1 MKLINDQLF
10 YNLEN
15 HLDMASFDA
24 MHDKKC
30 YALSKN
36 YQHFSPSGTSQNT
49 LFDQSTVSVYSKRDE
64 ILKSLLHDKMT
75 IKEASIYAKLLG
87 TATLGTNF
95 VLRGTIGYP
104 ATYSSKHMRKFTSL
118 FDFDDQFKFLF
129 DWIDAQGCFDEYG
142 RVIFWINEPG
152 QSTTL
157 HRDYPVGEGLN
168 DPFIWLTGI
177 IPKQLTIL
185 DKTTN
190 TIHYS
195 TSRACVFD
203 SNNIHAS
210 KGHPQHAAW
219 SLRIDG
225 KFNKEWAEKAGI
237 ADHFKRTTYKN
248 D

>member
-1 MKLINDQLF
+1 MRLINNQLF
-10 YNLEN
+10 YDLEKY
-15 HLDMASFDA
+15 LDMKSFDELNDQINLTLA
-24 MHDKKC
+24 
-30 YALSKN
+30 KN
-36 YQHFSPSGTSQNT
+36 FQHFRPSGTEQGTLYDQN
-49 LFDQSTVSVYSKRDE
+49 FISVYNKRAE
-64 ILKSLLHDKMT
+64 ILKTHPELSHIHALF
-75 IKEASIYAKLLG
+75 YAKLCG
-87 TATLGTNF
+87 TVTLGTNF
-95 VLRGTIGYP
+95 IVRGTKGYP
-104 ATYSSKHMRKFTSL
+104 AKYSEKYLRESAIL
-118 FDFDDQFKFLF
+118 YPFDDQFKFLF

-142 RVIFWINEPG
+142 RVIFWINESG